1 MPLQKLQFNP
11 GINKEITNYSNEQGW
26 YAGDKIRFKKGFP
39 EQIGGWTRVSD
50 TQVIGTPR
58 TLINW
63 IALNGDNL
71 VGVGTNIKYYVLD
84 GQTFVDKTPAIETV
98 STLGTDP
105 FTTTSGST
113 TVTVTDTTPHNAVD
127 GTYVTIQGA
136 TDTNGIPAA
145 ELNKEH
151 RLTYVSSTTY
161 TIEVDTAA
169 TSPGSGGGSSVE
181 AEYQI
186 SPGAEVFSFTAGW
199 SSGTWPTSTTVA
211 LTNPFDTTATNST
224 ITVNHTGHGLST
236 GDYVRFT
243 SIGTPFAISGD
254 GRTAIDCDEVMLKA
268 FQITKVNNDSYT
280 ISLVIGGKT
289 YTADS
294 TATGVGGAV
303 SLTTIGTTTS
313 VWGTTGVA
321 DLEDQI
327 RLWVHD
333 NYGEDVI
340 TNLYQGDIYYLDKNG
355 SATFKGSAPYTSSSD
370 ITYRMRSIKGIVDAT
385 PSSPSKPDSSY
396 IPTKVTYSLVS
407 DQARH
412 VICFGADNQGGSG
425 AVSPVGDF
433 DPLLV
438 RWSNSED
445 YQEWQPKATNS
456 AGDFRLEQGSQII
469 SAVKTRQ
476 EILIFTDTAVY
487 TMQYVGLPYVF
498 TFNLLANH
506 ISLIS
511 PNAVSVANNIVF
523 WMGKDKF
530 YVYDGQVRA
539 LPSTLRTFVYNN
551 INTEQEFQ
559 VISGTNEA
567 FNEIWW
573 FYPTG
578 TDSQMN
584 NYVIYNYLENIWY
597 YGSLSRSA
605 WLDSGLR
612 PSPIA
617 FDYNRRALNHEIGV
631 DDASGTSSVA
641 INSYI
646 ESADFDIGDGHQFS
660 YVWRMIPDLTFTGST
675 SIDPDVTLTLTPR
688 NYTGGSYTSET
699 GKTVQAS
706 ALSPQELYTNQV
718 DIRVRGRQLKFKIDG
733 STAIGTKWQLGTP
746 RIDIKPDGRR

>member
-1 MPLQKLQFNP
+1 MPLTKLQFKP

-26 YAGDKIRFKKGFP
+26 NKGDKIRFKKGFP

-84 GQTFVDKTPAIETV
+84 GQTFSDKTPARETL

-105 FTTTSGST
+105 FATTSGST
-113 TVTVTDTTPHNAVD
+113 TVTVTDTGHNADD
-127 GTYVTIQGA
+127 GTYVTFKDA
-136 TDTNGIPAA
+136 TTTNGIDATK
-145 ELNKEH
+145 LNRTEGY
-151 RLTYVSSTTY
+151 RLTYIDADSY
-161 TIEVDTAA
+161 TITVDTAA
-169 TSPGSGGGSSVE
+169 TSTGSGGGTSAK

-186 SPGAEVFSFTAGW
+186 SPGAEVFTFTAGW
-199 SSGTWPTSTTVA
+199 GSGTWPTSTTVS
-211 LTNPFDTTATNST
+211 LTNPFDTTSSSST
-224 ITVNHTGHGLST
+224 ITVNHTAHGLST
-236 GDYVRFT
+236 NDYVRFT

-268 FQITKVNNDSYT
+268 FKITVTGVDAYT
-280 ISLVIGGKT
+280 ISLVIGDKT

-321 DLEDQI
+321 NLEDQI

-333 NYGEDVI
+333 NYGEDII

-355 SATFKGSAPYTSSSD
+355 SSAFKTGAPYTSSSD
-370 ITYRMRSIKGIVDAT
+370 ITYRMRSILGIAT
-385 PSSPSKPDSSY
+385 EAGGSNLTY
-396 IPTKVTYSLVS
+396 IPTQVTYSLVS

-412 VICFGADNQGGSG
+412 VICFGADKQNGTG
-425 AVSPVGDF
+425 AF

-438 RWSNSED
+438 RWASSED
-445 YQEWQPKATNS
+445 YQDWRPLSTNS

-487 TMQYVGLPYVF
+487 TMQYVGVPYVF
-498 TFNLLANH
+498 SFNLLANH

-539 LPSTLRTFVYNN
+539 LPSTLRTFVYDN

-578 TDSQMN
+578 TSTQMD

-617 FDYNRRALNHEIGV
+617 FDYNRRALNHEVGV

-641 INSYI
+641 IGSYI
-646 ESADFDIGDGHQFS
+646 ESADFDIGDGYQFS

-688 NYTGGSYTSET
+688 DYTGGSYTSET
-699 GKTVQAS
+699 GKSVQAS

>member
-26 YAGDKIRFKKGFP
+26 YAGDKVRFKKGFP
-39 EQIGGWTRVSD
+39 EQIGGWTRVSN

-84 GQTFVDKTPAIETV
+84 GQTFSDKTPARETL

-105 FTTTSGST
+105 FATTSGST
-113 TVTVTDTTPHNAVD
+113 TVTVTDTGHNADD
-127 GTYVTIQGA
+127 GTYVTFKNA
-136 TDTNGIPAA
+136 TTTNGIDAD
-145 ELNKEH
+145 ELNRTEGY
-151 RLTYVSSTTY
+151 RLTYIDADSY

-169 TSPGSGGGSSVE
+169 TSTGSGGGSSAE

-186 SPGAEVFSFTAGW
+186 SPGAEVFTFTAGW

-211 LTNPFDTTATNST
+211 LTNPFDTTSSNST

-254 GRTAIDCDEVMLKA
+254 GRTAIDCDEVMLKT
-268 FQITKVNNDSYT
+268 FQITYIDANSYS
-280 ISLVIGGKT
+280 ISLVIGDKT
-289 YTADS
+289 YTADA

-321 DLEDQI
+321 NLEDQI

-333 NYGEDVI
+333 NYGEDII

-355 SATFKGSAPYTSSSD
+355 SPAFKTGAPYTSSSD
-370 ITYRMRSIKGIVDAT
+370 ITYRMRSILGIAT
-385 PSSPSKPDSSY
+385 EAGGSNLTY
-396 IPTKVTYSLVS
+396 IPTQVTYSLVS

-412 VICFGADNQGGSG
+412 VICFGADKQNGTG
-425 AVSPVGDF
+425 AF

-438 RWSNSED
+438 RWASSED
-445 YQEWQPKATNS
+445 YQDWRPLSTNS

-487 TMQYVGLPYVF
+487 TMQYVGVPYVF
-498 TFNLLANH
+498 SFNLLANH

-539 LPSTLRTFVYNN
+539 LPSTLRTFVYDN

-578 TDSQMN
+578 ISTQMD

-617 FDYNRRALNHEIGV
+617 FDYNRRALNHEVGV

-641 INSYI
+641 IGSYI

-688 NYTGGSYTSET
+688 NYTGGGYTSET

-706 ALSPQELYTNQV
+706 ALSPQELYTKQV

-733 STAIGTKWQLGTP
+733 STSVGTKWQLGTP

>member
-26 YAGDKIRFKKGFP
+26 YAGDKVRFKKGFP
-39 EQIGGWTRVSD
+39 EQIGGWTRVSN
-50 TQVIGTPR
+50 TQVISTPR

-84 GQTFVDKTPAIETV
+84 GQTFSDKTPARETL

-105 FTTTSGST
+105 FATTSGST
-113 TVTVTDTTPHNAVD
+113 TVTVTDTGHNADD
-127 GTYVTIQGA
+127 GTYVTFKNA
-136 TDTNGIPAA
+136 TTTNGIDAD
-145 ELNKEH
+145 ELNRTEGY
-151 RLTYVSSTTY
+151 RLTYIDADSY

-169 TSPGSGGGSSVE
+169 TSTGSGGGSSAE

-186 SPGAEVFSFTAGW
+186 SPGAEVFTFTAGW

-211 LTNPFDTTATNST
+211 LTNPFDTTSSNST

-254 GRTAIDCDEVMLKA
+254 GRTAIDCDEVMLKT
-268 FQITKVNNDSYT
+268 FQITYIDANSYS
-280 ISLVIGGKT
+280 ISLVIGDKT
-289 YTADS
+289 YTADA

-321 DLEDQI
+321 NLEDQI

-333 NYGEDVI
+333 NYGEDII

-355 SATFKGSAPYTSSSD
+355 SPAFKTGAPYTSSSD
-370 ITYRMRSIKGIVDAT
+370 ITYRMRSILGIAT
-385 PSSPSKPDSSY
+385 EAGGSNLTY
-396 IPTKVTYSLVS
+396 IPTQVTYSLVS

-412 VICFGADNQGGSG
+412 VICFGADKQNGTG
-425 AVSPVGDF
+425 AF

-438 RWSNSED
+438 RWASSED
-445 YQEWQPKATNS
+445 YQDWRPLSTNS

-487 TMQYVGLPYVF
+487 TMQYVGVPYVF
-498 TFNLLANH
+498 SFNLLANH

-511 PNAVSVANNIVF
+511 PNSVSVANNIVF

-539 LPSTLRTFVYNN
+539 LPSTLRTFVYDN

-578 TDSQMN
+578 ISTQMD

-617 FDYNRRALNHEIGV
+617 FDYNRRALNHEVGV

-641 INSYI
+641 IGSYI
-646 ESADFDIGDGHQFS
+646 ESADFDIGDGHQFN

-688 NYTGGSYTSET
+688 NYTGGGYTSET

>member
-26 YAGDKIRFKKGFP
+26 YACDKVRFKKGFP

-58 TLINW
+58 TLLNW

-84 GQTFVDKTPAIETV
+84 GQTYSDKTPAVETL
-98 STLGTDP
+98 SSLGTDP
-105 FTTTSGST
+105 FATTSGST
-113 TVTVTDTTPHNAVD
+113 TVTVTDLAHNADD
-127 GTYVTIQGA
+127 GTYVTFKGA
-136 TDTNGIPAA
+136 TTTNGIDAT
-145 ELNKEH
+145 ELNRTEGY
-151 RLTYVSSTTY
+151 RLTYIDADSY

-169 TSPGSGGGSSVE
+169 TSTGSGGGSSAE

-186 SPGAEVFSFTAGW
+186 SPGAEVFSFSAGW
-199 SSGTWPTSTTVA
+199 SSGSWPTSTTVS
-211 LTNPFDTTATNST
+211 LTNPFNTTSSNST
-224 ITVNHTGHGLST
+224 VTVNHTGHGLST
-236 GDYVRFT
+236 DDYVRFT

-268 FQITKVNNDSYT
+268 FKITKVDANSYT
-280 ISLVIGGKT
+280 ISLVIGDKT

-321 DLEDQI
+321 NLADQI

-340 TNLYQGDIYYLDKNG
+340 TNIYQGDIYYIDKDG
-355 SATFKGSAPYTSSSD
+355 SSTFKGSSPYTSSSD
-370 ITYRMRSIKGIVDAT
+370 ITYRMRSIKGIAVAASASNT
-385 PSSPSKPDSSY
+385 TY
-396 IPTKVTYSLVS
+396 IPTQVTYSMVS
-407 DQARH
+407 QQARH
-412 VICFGADNQGGSG
+412 VICFGADKQNGTG
-425 AVSPVGDF
+425 AF

-438 RWSNSED
+438 RWASSED
-445 YQEWQPKATNS
+445 YQDWRPLSTNS
-456 AGDFRLEQGSQII
+456 AGDYRLEQGSQII

-498 TFNLLANH
+498 SFNLLANH

-539 LPSTLRTFVYNN
+539 LPSTLRTFVYDN
-551 INTEQEFQ
+551 INVEQEFQ

-578 TDSQMN
+578 TDTQMD
-584 NYVIYNYLENIWY
+584 NYVIYNYLENVWY

-612 PSPIA
+612 PSPLA

-631 DDASGTSSVA
+631 DDASGTSSTA
-641 INSYI
+641 IGSYI
-646 ESADFDIGDGHQFS
+646 ESADFDIGDGDKFS
-660 YVWRMIPDLTFTGST
+660 FVWRMIPDLTFTGST

-688 NYTGGSYTSET
+688 NYTGGGYTSET
-699 GKTVQAS
+699 GKSVQAS

-718 DIRVRGRQLKFKIDG
+718 DIRVRGRQLKFKVDG
-733 STAIGTKWQLGTP
+733 SSAIGTKWQLGTP
-746 RIDIKPDGRR
+746 RIDIRTDGKR

>member
-84 GQTFVDKTPAIETV
+84 GQTFSDKTPARETL

-105 FTTTSGST
+105 FATTSGST
-113 TVTVTDTTPHNAVD
+113 TVTVTDTGHNADD
-127 GTYVTIQGA
+127 GTYVTFKDA
-136 TDTNGIPAA
+136 TTTNGIDATK
-145 ELNKEH
+145 LNRTEGY
-151 RLTYVSSTTY
+151 RLTYIDADSY
-161 TIEVDTAA
+161 TITVDTAA
-169 TSPGSGGGSSVE
+169 TSTGSGGGTSAK

-186 SPGAEVFSFTAGW
+186 SPGAEVFTFTAGW
-199 SSGTWPTSTTVA
+199 GSGTWPTSTTVS
-211 LTNPFDTTATNST
+211 LTNPFDTTSSSST
-224 ITVNHTGHGLST
+224 ITVNHTAHGLST
-236 GDYVRFT
+236 NDYVRFT

-268 FQITKVNNDSYT
+268 FKITVTGVDAYT
-280 ISLVIGGKT
+280 ISLVIGDKT

-321 DLEDQI
+321 NLEDQI

-333 NYGEDVI
+333 NYGEDII

-355 SATFKGSAPYTSSSD
+355 SSAFKTGAPYTSSSD
-370 ITYRMRSIKGIVDAT
+370 ITYRMRSILGIAT
-385 PSSPSKPDSSY
+385 EAGGSNLTY
-396 IPTKVTYSLVS
+396 IPTQVTYSLVS

-412 VICFGADNQGGSG
+412 VICFGADKQNGTG
-425 AVSPVGDF
+425 AF

-438 RWSNSED
+438 RWASSED
-445 YQEWQPKATNS
+445 YQDWRPLSTNS

-487 TMQYVGLPYVF
+487 TMQYVGVPYVF
-498 TFNLLANH
+498 SFNLLANH

-539 LPSTLRTFVYNN
+539 LPSTLRTFVYDN

-578 TDSQMN
+578 TSTQMD

-617 FDYNRRALNHEIGV
+617 FDYNRRALNHEVGV

-641 INSYI
+641 IGSYI
-646 ESADFDIGDGHQFS
+646 ESADFDIGDGYQFS

-688 NYTGGSYTSET
+688 DYTGGSYTSET
-699 GKTVQAS
+699 GKSVQAS

>member
-1 MPLQKLQFNP
+1 M
-11 GINKEITNYSNEQGW
+11 
-26 YAGDKIRFKKGFP
+26 
-39 EQIGGWTRVSD
+39 
-50 TQVIGTPR
+50 
-58 TLINW
+58 
-63 IALNGDNL
+63 
-71 VGVGTNIKYYVLD
+71 
-84 GQTFVDKTPAIETV
+84 
-98 STLGTDP
+98 
-105 FTTTSGST
+105 
-113 TVTVTDTTPHNAVD
+113 
-127 GTYVTIQGA
+127 
-136 TDTNGIPAA
+136 
-145 ELNKEH
+145 
-151 RLTYVSSTTY
+151 
-161 TIEVDTAA
+161 
-169 TSPGSGGGSSVE
+169 
-181 AEYQI
+181 
-186 SPGAEVFSFTAGW
+186 
-199 SSGTWPTSTTVA
+199 
-211 LTNPFDTTATNST
+211 
-224 ITVNHTGHGLST
+224 
-236 GDYVRFT
+236 
-243 SIGTPFAISGD
+243 
-254 GRTAIDCDEVMLKA
+254 
-268 FQITKVNNDSYT
+268 
-280 ISLVIGGKT
+280 
-289 YTADS
+289 
-294 TATGVGGAV
+294 
-303 SLTTIGTTTS
+303 
-313 VWGTTGVA
+313 
-321 DLEDQI
+321 
-327 RLWVHD
+327 
-333 NYGEDVI
+333 
-340 TNLYQGDIYYLDKNG
+340 
-355 SATFKGSAPYTSSSD
+355 
-370 ITYRMRSIKGIVDAT
+370 
-385 PSSPSKPDSSY
+385 
-396 IPTKVTYSLVS
+396 
-407 DQARH
+407 
-412 VICFGADNQGGSG
+412 
-425 AVSPVGDF
+425 
-433 DPLLV
+433 LV

-498 TFNLLANH
+498 SFNLLANH

-559 VISGTNEA
+559 VISCTNEA

-617 FDYNRRALNHEIGV
+617 FDYNRRALNHEVGV

-733 STAIGTKWQLGTP
+733 STSVGTKWQLGTP

>member
-84 GQTFVDKTPAIETV
+84 GQTFSDKTPARETL

-105 FTTTSGST
+105 FATTSGST
-113 TVTVTDTTPHNAVD
+113 TVTVTDTGHNADD
-127 GTYVTIQGA
+127 GTYVTFKDA
-136 TDTNGIPAA
+136 TTTNGIDATK
-145 ELNKEH
+145 LNRTEGY
-151 RLTYVSSTTY
+151 RLTYIDADSY
-161 TIEVDTAA
+161 TITVDTAA
-169 TSPGSGGGSSVE
+169 TSTGSGGGTSAK

-186 SPGAEVFSFTAGW
+186 SPGAEVFTFTAGW
-199 SSGTWPTSTTVA
+199 GSGTWPTSTTVS
-211 LTNPFDTTATNST
+211 LTNPFDTTSSSST
-224 ITVNHTGHGLST
+224 ITVNHTAHGLST
-236 GDYVRFT
+236 NDYVRFT

-268 FQITKVNNDSYT
+268 FKITVTGVDAYT
-280 ISLVIGGKT
+280 ISLVIGDKT

-321 DLEDQI
+321 NLEDQI

-333 NYGEDVI
+333 NYGEDII

-355 SATFKGSAPYTSSSD
+355 SSAFKTGAPYTSSSD
-370 ITYRMRSIKGIVDAT
+370 ITYRMRSIFDIVDANS
-385 PSSPSKPDSSY
+385 SSPIDKTY
-396 IPTKVTYSLVS
+396 IPTQVTYSLVS

-412 VICFGADNQGGSG
+412 VICFGADKQNGTG
-425 AVSPVGDF
+425 AF

-438 RWSNSED
+438 RWASSED
-445 YQEWQPKATNS
+445 YQDWRPLSTNS

-487 TMQYVGLPYVF
+487 TMQYVGLPYIF
-498 TFNLLANH
+498 SFNLLANH

-539 LPSTLRTFVYNN
+539 LPSTLRTFVYDN

-578 TDSQMN
+578 TSTQMD

-617 FDYNRRALNHEIGV
+617 FDYNRRALNHEVGV

-641 INSYI
+641 IGSYI
-646 ESADFDIGDGHQFS
+646 ESADFDIGDGYQFS

-688 NYTGGSYTSET
+688 DYTGGSYTSET
-699 GKTVQAS
+699 GKSVQAS

>member
-26 YAGDKIRFKKGFP
+26 YAGDKVRFKKGFP
-39 EQIGGWTRVSD
+39 EQIGGWTRVSN

-84 GQTFVDKTPAIETV
+84 GQTFSDKTPARETL

-105 FTTTSGST
+105 FATTSGST
-113 TVTVTDTTPHNAVD
+113 TVTVTDTGHNADD
-127 GTYVTIQGA
+127 GTYVTFKNA
-136 TDTNGIPAA
+136 TTTNGIDAD
-145 ELNKEH
+145 ELNRTEGY
-151 RLTYVSSTTY
+151 RLTYIDADSY

-169 TSPGSGGGSSVE
+169 TSTGSGGGSSAE

-186 SPGAEVFSFTAGW
+186 SPGAEVFTFTAGW

-211 LTNPFDTTATNST
+211 LTNPFDTTSSNST

-254 GRTAIDCDEVMLKA
+254 GRTAIDCDEVMLKT
-268 FQITKVNNDSYT
+268 FQITYIDANSYS
-280 ISLVIGGKT
+280 ISLVIGDKT
-289 YTADS
+289 YTADA

-321 DLEDQI
+321 NLEDQI

-333 NYGEDVI
+333 NYGEDII

-355 SATFKGSAPYTSSSD
+355 SPAFKTGAPYTSSSD
-370 ITYRMRSIKGIVDAT
+370 ITYRMRSILGIAT
-385 PSSPSKPDSSY
+385 EAGGSNLTY
-396 IPTKVTYSLVS
+396 IPTQVTYSLVS

-412 VICFGADNQGGSG
+412 VICFGADKQNGTG
-425 AVSPVGDF
+425 AF

-438 RWSNSED
+438 RWASSED
-445 YQEWQPKATNS
+445 YQDWRPLSTNS

-487 TMQYVGLPYVF
+487 TMQYVGVPYVF
-498 TFNLLANH
+498 SFNLLANH

-539 LPSTLRTFVYNN
+539 LPSTLRTFVYDN

-578 TDSQMN
+578 ISTQMD

-617 FDYNRRALNHEIGV
+617 FDYNRRALNHEVGV

-641 INSYI
+641 IGSYI

-688 NYTGGSYTSET
+688 NYTGGGYTSET

>member
-84 GQTFVDKTPAIETV
+84 GQTFSDKTPARETL

-105 FTTTSGST
+105 FATTSGST
-113 TVTVTDTTPHNAVD
+113 TVTVTDTGHNADD
-127 GTYVTIQGA
+127 GTYVTFKDA
-136 TDTNGIPAA
+136 TTTNGIDATK
-145 ELNKEH
+145 LNRTEGY
-151 RLTYVSSTTY
+151 RLTYIDADSY
-161 TIEVDTAA
+161 TITVDTAA
-169 TSPGSGGGSSVE
+169 TSTGSGGGTSAK

-186 SPGAEVFSFTAGW
+186 SPGAEVFTFTAGW
-199 SSGTWPTSTTVA
+199 GSGTWPTSTTVS
-211 LTNPFDTTATNST
+211 LTNPFDTTSSSST
-224 ITVNHTGHGLST
+224 ITVNHTAHGLST
-236 GDYVRFT
+236 NDYVRFT

-268 FQITKVNNDSYT
+268 FKITVTGVDAYT
-280 ISLVIGGKT
+280 ISLVIGDKT

-321 DLEDQI
+321 NLEDQI

-333 NYGEDVI
+333 NYGEDII

-355 SATFKGSAPYTSSSD
+355 SSAFKTGAPYTSSSD
-370 ITYRMRSIKGIVDAT
+370 ITYRMRSILGIAT
-385 PSSPSKPDSSY
+385 EAGGSNLTY
-396 IPTKVTYSLVS
+396 IPTQVTYSLVS

-412 VICFGADNQGGSG
+412 VICFGADKQNGTG
-425 AVSPVGDF
+425 AF

-438 RWSNSED
+438 RWASSED
-445 YQEWQPKATNS
+445 YQDWRPLSTNS

-498 TFNLLANH
+498 SFNLLANH

-539 LPSTLRTFVYNN
+539 LPSTLRTFVYDN

-578 TDSQMN
+578 TSTQMD

-617 FDYNRRALNHEIGV
+617 FDYNRRALNHEVGV

-641 INSYI
+641 IGSYI
-646 ESADFDIGDGHQFS
+646 ESADFDIGDGYQFS

-688 NYTGGSYTSET
+688 DYTGGSYTSET
-699 GKTVQAS
+699 GKSVQAS